1 MSVQKAYS
9 LPVRSESGRRQDSA
23 GSEEELEPVVQ
34 VDFQVSYIRS
44 ASLGSHRM
52 AIMASK
58 NSHHNNLL
66 HCRASED
73 KQDDLKGTTRFG
85 TNNYLFQFK
94 LMVITRVLTP

>member
-1 MSVQKAYS
+1 
-9 LPVRSESGRRQDSA
+9 
-23 GSEEELEPVVQ
+23 
-34 VDFQVSYIRS
+34 
-44 ASLGSHRM
+44 M

-73 KQDDLKGTTRFG
+73 KQDELKGTTRFG